1 MMEDECLY
9 SEEELLAIHA
19 ETERLDQRWR
29 IWGVRV
35 AVGVSLAL
43 LAAVI
48 TATGAILSAV
58 YGSGGPGYN
67 IYDRLWAGGFI
78 GLLVMTGISLGL
90 AIPRAVVR
98 FHLWRL
104 CGQHLVKDLPP
115 VPPPQPG
122 EQFGRDRVLLVSK
135 DELHL
140 ASPPLARVEG
150 IWRLICLITLL
161 VMASIATAISA
172 VSNPIAGLVCGVL
185 STIFVAAIGWTLI
198 PLSTQWKVVTDERGS
213 HLDIQMVRWFLLR
226 GAAEIAP
233 EDINAF
239 SLKESELQL
248 RYHGSRNMRLTEIGI
263 GMLARWKAR
272 RLVAAICERLHLSE
286 MVVEECE

>member
-1 MMEDECLY
+1 MEDECSY

-29 IWGVRV
+29 VWGVRV

-67 IYDRLWAGGFI
+67 IYDRFWAGGLI
-78 GLLVMTGISLGL
+78 GLLVMAGISLGL
-90 AIPRAVVR
+90 AVPRAVVR
-98 FHLWRL
+98 FRL
-104 CGQHLVKDLPP
+104 GRLGRQHRVKDLPP
-115 VPPPQPG
+115 FPPPQRG
-122 EQFGRDRVLLVSK
+122 EQFGRDRVLLVSE

-140 ASPPLARVEG
+140 ASPPLARAEG
-150 IWRLICLITLL
+150 VWRLICLVTLL
-161 VMASIATAISA
+161 VMASIVTAISA

-185 STIFVAAIGWTLI
+185 STIFVAAIGWTLV
-198 PLSTQWKVVTDERGS
+198 PLSTQWEVTTDERGT
-213 HLDIQMVRWFLLR
+213 HLDVQMVRWFLFR
-226 GAAEIAP
+226 GAVEIAP

-239 SLKESELQL
+239 SLKESELRL

-263 GMLARWKAR
+263 GTLARWKAR
-272 RLVAAICERLHLSE
+272 RLVAAICERMHLSE
-286 MVVEECE
+286 MVVEERG